1 MKVLASYS
9 SDVIVKVNENEEFD
23 ECISHYVVQVDDIS
37 DKVVPKGFWR
47 ELVDD
52 EGNPIWEETNDSGLL
67 KPSKGF
73 VVSDHVKVK
82 FKRHPQMWTIEEII
96 AEKYKKKLMSCKF
109 DGLYY
114 QEFIKMDDILF
125 EGSLNLGK
133 KFCAGQG
140 TLIHKLNPNF
150 KEFILETE
158 CFDKLPE
165 MYVSPDNQSWSKI
178 DSCFYSHRFKKETNQ
193 IYLKIDD
200 YNNHLTAYAIY
211 Y

>member
-1 MKVLASYS
+1 MKVLANYS
-9 SDVIVKVNENEEFD
+9 SDVIVKIHEDEEF
-23 ECISHYVVQVDDIS
+23 EQCISHYVVQVDDIS

-47 ELVDD
+47 ELIDD
-52 EGNPIWEETNDSGLL
+52 EGNPIWEEVNDGLL

-73 VVSDHVKVK
+73 VISDQVKVK
-82 FKRHPQMWTIEEII
+82 FKRFPQMWTVEEII
-96 AEKYKKKLMSCKF
+96 KEKYKKKLMGCKF
-109 DGLYY
+109 EGLYY

-125 EGSLNLGK
+125 EGSLNFGK

-150 KEFILETE
+150 KEFVLETE
-158 CFDKLPE
+158 YLDERPE
-165 MYVSPDNQSWSKI
+165 MHVSPDNESWSKI
-178 DSCFYSHRFKKETNQ
+178 DSDSYSHRFKKETNQ

-200 YNNHLTAYAIY
+200 YKNPLTAYAIY